1 LAQKPLTQSAGLTI
15 GNIWPH
21 KSTPAAGPSTRSVA
35 HIASR
40 IVLACALIAI
50 AAAGSLFAFRVAY
63 ADEIYPGVHVG
74 GIDVGGMS
82 RAEATAALQAK
93 ADEITGQRAYFDGFD
108 QHWAPTLADLGV
120 TADIDA
126 SIDRAMAIGREDSSR
141 DRLGSAISSL
151 SGDHNLPLQLA
162 IDPAT
167 LDQWSESVDGQ
178 INLIPH
184 DASLQVTDG
193 KIEITQEANGT
204 IVDQSALQS
213 TILSSLQTMQAPTD
227 PLPTVDKL
235 PSVHAADLQPA
246 QAAITAALSS
256 PVTVTYGS
264 QSWTIDPTDFGQFV
278 STAIDPSK
286 SGADAVSVAVDQD
299 GLANWLQEQFSDS
312 VDSDPVNAKVAW
324 DGTKLKAIEDSVDG
338 AKLRPQAMAEAVSSS
353 FLGNHESVQ
362 IPVTVLKPEVDG
374 SNLGTLGITT
384 KLGVGSSNF
393 DGSDDARATNIE
405 VGAQLLNGT
414 LIPPHGTFSFNHSI
428 GVIGPDLGF
437 VEGQVIDGEQIGR
450 DYGGGICQ
458 VSTTVFR
465 AAFFSGMPI
474 VEGWPHRWR
483 LGFYE
488 ADDWTP
494 GLDASIMQPEGDP
507 FGGGD
512 FRFSNPSDSWM
523 LVESYVDYPRVFVII
538 YGADLGYTVD
548 ISDPV
553 YGDTTEP
560 LAPSETVDP
569 KLPAGTI
576 QQAEWAA
583 PGLDIDYY
591 RTVYD
596 RDGNTVLSDD
606 WPTSFYARGD
616 VYKVSPDMV
625 GQSPG
630 AGNEISGSSST

>member
-1 LAQKPLTQSAGLTI
+1 MAQKPLTQSPGMSL
-15 GNIWPH
+15 GSFWPL
-21 KSTPAAGPSTRSVA
+21 KTTPSLGASSRSLGHV
-35 HIASR
+35 ASR
-40 IVLACALIAI
+40 MVLACALLAI

-63 ADEIYPGVHVG
+63 AGEIYPGVHIG
-74 GIDVGGMS
+74 GVDVGGMN
-82 RAEATAALQAK
+82 RAQATAALQAK
-93 ADEITGQRAYFDGFD
+93 SDEITSQRAYFDGFD

-120 TADIDA
+120 TVDINA
-126 SIDRAMAIGREDSSR
+126 SIDQAMGIGREDSSR

-151 SGDHNLPLQLA
+151 SGDRSLPLQLS

-167 LDQWSESVDGQ
+167 LDQWSESVDNQ

-184 DASLQVTDG
+184 DASLQVVDG
-193 KIEITQEANGT
+193 KVQITQDANGT
-204 IVDQSALQS
+204 IVDQAAVQS
-213 TILSSLQTMQAPTD
+213 TLLASLQTMQAPTES
-227 PLPTVDKL
+227 LPTVDKL
-235 PSVHAADLQPA
+235 PSVHSADLQTA
-246 QAAITAALSS
+246 QATITQALSS
-256 PVTVTYGS
+256 SVTVTYGS
-264 QSWTIDPTDFGQFV
+264 QSWTIDPSDFGQFV
-278 STAIDPSK
+278 STSIDPAK
-286 SGADAVSVAVDQD
+286 SGAEAVSVTVDKD
-299 GLANWLQEQFSDS
+299 AFASWLQDQFSDS
-312 VDSDPVNAKVAW
+312 VDADPVNAKVAW
-324 DGTKLKAIEDSVDG
+324 DGNKLKAIDDSVDG
-338 AKLRPQAMAEAVSSS
+338 AKLRPQAMADAVSAS
-353 FLGNHESVQ
+353 FLGNHDPVQ

-374 SNLGTLGITT
+374 SNLDALGITT

-465 AAFFSGMPI
+465 AAFFAGMPI

-488 ADDWTP
+488 MDDWTP

-512 FRFSNPSDSWM
+512 FRFENPSDSWM

-548 ISDPV
+548 VSDPV
-553 YGDTTEP
+553 YGDTTDP
-560 LAPSETVDP
+560 LGPSETVDDT
-569 KLPAGTI
+569 LPAGTI
-576 QQAEWAA
+576 QQVEWAA
-583 PGLDIDYY
+583 PGLSIDYY

-596 RDGNTVLSDD
+596 KDGNTVLSDD
-606 WPTSFYARGD
+606 WPTTFYSRGD
-616 VYKVSPDMV
+616 VYKVSPDMA

-630 AGNEISGSSST
+630 AGNDGSSST